1 MSYSKPRDSTAR
13 ERVYDA
19 IKYAKASSHKGL
31 TVKDIADMEMVG
43 PNGTGSSGAGGTAQ
57 PSGSAGGGMAD
68 AGSLKSPL
76 DRCGLNWYNSLG
88 WGVGPQPVKG
98 DAT

>member
-31 TVKDIADMEMVG
+31 TVKDIADME
-43 PNGTGSSGAGGTAQ
+43 NGWVEWHWKLRRWRNSATLGFCGWWDGGRRKFEK
-57 PSGSAGGGMAD
+57 SA
-68 AGSLKSPL
+68 
-76 DRCGLNWYNSLG
+76 
-88 WGVGPQPVKG
+88 
-98 DAT
+98 